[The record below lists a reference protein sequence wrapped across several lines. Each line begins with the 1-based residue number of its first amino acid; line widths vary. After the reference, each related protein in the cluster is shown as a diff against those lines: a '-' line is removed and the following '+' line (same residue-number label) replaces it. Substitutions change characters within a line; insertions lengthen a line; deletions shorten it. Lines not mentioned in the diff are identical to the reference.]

1 MMRRVG
7 LLMALGMGVA
17 GSGCRTVAPVDIP
30 APAPPAAPAPAGFSY
45 GAGKA
50 TQEFPAPAAAVQG
63 VIPAAME
70 DLQIAH
76 IRQRRD
82 GQSQIFQGWTKDSTP
97 AVLTLRPGSGAAR
110 VTARIG
116 WFGDEPFSRALFER
130 IGIRLGH
137 LPPKAIP
144 QEPPSAP
151 APNPFFSRRAVPD
164 AVMLRE
170 QSESHLLYRDTA
182 VPMD

>member
-1 MMRRVG
+1 VVP
-7 LLMALGMGVA
+7 VA
-17 GSGCRTVAPVDIP
+17 
-30 APAPPAAPAPAGFSY
+30 FSY

-50 TQEFPAPAAAVQG
+50 SQEFAAPAGTVQG
-63 VIPAAME
+63 VVAAAME
-70 DLQIAH
+70 DLQIKRV
-76 IRQRRD
+76 RQRRD
-82 GQSQIFQGWTKDSTP
+82 GQSHIFQGWTKDNTP
-97 AVLTLRPGSGAAR
+97 AIVTLRPGNGAAR

-137 LPPKAIP
+137 LPPAAIP

-151 APNPFFSRRAVPD
+151 APNPYFSRRAVPD
-164 AVMLRE
+164 KEMLRE

>member
-1 MMRRVG
+1 
-7 LLMALGMGVA
+7 
-17 GSGCRTVAPVDIP
+17 
-30 APAPPAAPAPAGFSY
+30 
-45 GAGKA
+45 
-50 TQEFPAPAAAVQG
+50 
-63 VIPAAME
+63 ME
-70 DLQIAH
+70 DLQITH

-82 GQSQIFQGWTKDSTP
+82 GQAQIYQGWTKDNTP
-97 AVLTLRPGSGAAR
+97 AVLTLRPGNGAAR

-116 WFGDEPFSRALFER
+116 WFGDEPFSRTLFER

-144 QEPPSAP
+144 PEPPSAP

-182 VPMD
+182 VPLD

>member
-1 MMRRVG
+1 
-7 LLMALGMGVA
+7 MA
-17 GSGCRTVAPVDIP
+17 STGCQTVAPIV
-30 APAPPAAPAPAGFSY
+30 APPAQTPTANAPVPAGFSY

-50 TQEFPAPAAAVQG
+50 TQEFAAPAATVQG
-63 VIPAAME
+63 VIAAAMD
-70 DLQIAH
+70 DLQIKH
-76 IRQRRD
+76 VRQRHD
-82 GQSQIFQGWTKDSTP
+82 GQAQIFQGWTKDNTP
-97 AVLTLRPGSGAAR
+97 AVLTLRPGNGAAR

-116 WFGDEPFSRALFER
+116 WFGDEPYSRALFER

-137 LPPKAIP
+137 RPPAAIP
-144 QEPPSAP
+144 EQPPSAP
-151 APNPFFSRRAVPD
+151 APNPFFSRQAVPD